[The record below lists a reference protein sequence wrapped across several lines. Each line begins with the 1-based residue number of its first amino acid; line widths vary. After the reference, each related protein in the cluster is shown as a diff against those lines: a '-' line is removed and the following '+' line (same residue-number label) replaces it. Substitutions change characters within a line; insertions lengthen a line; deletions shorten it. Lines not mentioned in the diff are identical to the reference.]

1 MKIYAKVSSVE
12 KKEIVSENKDGKRE
26 KKLLYIAKMG
36 EIGGMRLVAKS
47 EEPFPA
53 LFVVGSVISVS
64 MAATQAKL
72 NVTPTTKENGAKPA

>member
-12 KKEIVSENKDGKRE
+12 KKEIVSETKEGKRE
-26 KKLLYIAKMG
+26 KKMLYIAKMG

-72 NVTPTTKENGAKPA
+72 DVAPPAKEKEAKPA